1 LVPLARQQA
10 EEAGDIELVTVS
22 EEASGA
28 DKMPAAEMF
37 SQIVA
42 STG

>member
-1 LVPLARQQA
+1 MPLARQQA
-10 EEAGDIELVTVS
+10 EEAVDIELVTAP
-22 EEASGA
+22 EEGSGA
-28 DKMPAAEMF
+28 DKMSAAEMF

>member
-1 LVPLARQQA
+1 LVPLARQQT
-10 EEAGDIELVTVS
+10 EEAGDIELVQRPRKRV
-22 EEASGA
+22 GA
-28 DKMPAAEMF
+28 DKMSAAEMF